1 MKKKNVL
8 LGIII
13 GLTTMIY
20 SCQSDLNDT
29 VQNIS
34 SVETPTNAVKKY
46 VDENTYIDLDVIG
59 LSKEIASP
67 STRATIDLDKVA
79 KMKAAIYRFYSNV
92 ELKMVFITAN

>member
-29 VQNIS
+29 VQNVS
-34 SVETPTNAVKKY
+34 SIETPINA
-46 VDENTYIDLDVIG
+46 
-59 LSKEIASP
+59 A
-67 STRATIDLDKVA
+67 
-79 KMKAAIYRFYSNV
+79 
-92 ELKMVFITAN
+92 

>member
-1 MKKKNVL
+1 M
-8 LGIII
+8 
-13 GLTTMIY
+13 
-20 SCQSDLNDT
+20 
-29 VQNIS
+29 
-34 SVETPTNAVKKY
+34 
-46 VDENTYIDLDVIG
+46 IG

>member
-1 MKKKNVL
+1 MVKRIGIHFKKDSMKKKNVL

-46 VDENTYIDLDVIG
+46 VDENTYIRFRCDWFIKRN
-59 LSKEIASP
+59 SF
-67 STRATIDLDKVA
+67 A
-79 KMKAAIYRFYSNV
+79 KYKSYDRP
-92 ELKMVFITAN
+92 